1 MPQALTRPG
10 VAGASRATRR
20 EFPVVATRPA
30 AEEAIGIPTPLNTLL
45 FILLSVNIRIFAA

>member
-20 EFPVVATRPA
+20 EFPVVTTRPA
-30 AEEAIGIPTPLNTLL
+30 TGEAVGIPTPINTLV

>member
-10 VAGASRATRR
+10 IAGASRSTRQR
-20 EFPVVATRPA
+20 FPVVATRPA
-30 AEEAIGIPTPLNTLL
+30 AGEAIGIPTPLNTLL

>member
-10 VAGASRATRR
+10 IAGASRATRR
-20 EFPVVATRPA
+20 EFPVVATRHA
-30 AEEAIGIPTPLNTLL
+30 AGEAVGIPTPLNTLL